1 MWIFYALP
9 CFTILSKILTRLL
22 TKLKSSLERLC
33 ETMSMR
39 LSNQF
44 FTGVTLDLGDRR
56 QEPGEDGTEAAADC
70 GEFGISCLHSCD
82 KQLSQI
88 QCREEAFVK
97 NA

>member
-1 MWIFYALP
+1 M
-9 CFTILSKILTRLL
+9 RLL
-22 TKLKSSLERLC
+22 
-33 ETMSMR
+33 
-39 LSNQF
+39 NQF

-56 QEPGEDGTEAAADC
+56 QDPGEDGTEAAADC